1 MRKNRVLNVL
11 SFCIFAAIA
20 LVTTSCS
27 KDDYED
33 VWEEQQHTRHTEQ
46 VGDMKVTARQWS
58 RIFNRQRVRE
68 NQQYRLT

>member
-46 VGDMKVTARQWS
+46 DGDMTSYSKTVEPH
-58 RIFNRQRVRE
+58 I
-68 NQQYRLT
+68 